1 LLFTL
6 FHRFPCADWLFR
18 GSFARYGK
26 DHHFLC
32 LHVITVMMRDGLL
45 CDERQEICK
54 ATTDADN
61 RWLRSR
67 FQCLLLPVLFL
78 ASSIVLLSLSTGC
91 NSSSSAKPRP
101 LTVEEQRGR
110 DLFQANCAICHNPY
124 KNEPLQGPP
133 LVKLFRKQELPS
145 GLPVN
150 DEHVRDTIL
159 MGRRNMPRFN
169 DVLDEKQI
177 NDLLAYLHT
186 L

>member
-1 LLFTL
+1 
-6 FHRFPCADWLFR
+6 
-18 GSFARYGK
+18 
-26 DHHFLC
+26 
-32 LHVITVMMRDGLL
+32 MMRDGLL

-54 ATTDADN
+54 ATTDADY